1 MKFHL
6 LGAMSVA
13 TESGDLS
20 LGPAERRSLLAALL
34 LNPNAPV
41 PMSHLVDAL
50 REDEP
55 PAREVRDELLDA

>member
-13 TESGDLS
+13 TESGDPP

-34 LNPNAPV
+34 LNPNAPS
-41 PMSHLVDAL
+41 P
-50 REDEP
+50 
-55 PAREVRDELLDA
+55 